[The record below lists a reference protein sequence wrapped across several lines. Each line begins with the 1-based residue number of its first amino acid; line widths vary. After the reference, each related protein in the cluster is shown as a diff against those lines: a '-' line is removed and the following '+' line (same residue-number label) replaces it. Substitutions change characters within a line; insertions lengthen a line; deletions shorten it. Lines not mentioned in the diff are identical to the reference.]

1 MIITDIQESLLALGI
16 SIDKYILRPKNEIQ
30 DEASFK
36 ESYYAVTDVV
46 DGNCVEKRDDSL
58 IPVTWD
64 QVVAKDSELKAA
76 NSYKTNR
83 EKSYPNIVDQLDTMY
98 HQGFDAWKAQITAVK
113 AKYPKPST

>member
-1 MIITDIQESLLALGI
+1 MIITDIQESLLALGVNN
-16 SIDKYILRPKNEIQ
+16 DKYILRAKGEIK
-30 DEASFK
+30 DETSFK

-83 EKSYPNIVDQLDTMY
+83 EKEYPLIVDQLDTMY
-98 HQGFDAWKAQITAVK
+98 HQGFDAWKAQIKAVK
-113 AKYPKPST
+113 AKYPKPE